1 MRPQSVI
8 QTGVGDSAWLK
19 LDINKNPFQ
28 VSFVADVT
36 GTATYSVQ
44 HTLHSVDGGTP
55 TVFDH
60 PDVTAATADAD
71 GNYAFPV
78 VAVRVHVTSGA
89 GSVQLTVIQAG

>member
-1 MRPQSVI
+1 MKPQSVS
-8 QTGVGDSAWLK
+8 QEGVGASDWIK
-19 LDINKNPFQ
+19 LDTYKNPFS

-36 GTATYSVQ
+36 GTATYTVQ

-60 PDVTAATADAD
+60 PDVTGATADAD

-78 VAVRVHVTSGA
+78 IAVRVNVTSGS
-89 GSVQLTVIQAG
+89 GTVQLTVIQAG